1 MRVNLCASNSIASV
15 LPTCRVAL
23 VFGGGSLLAESV
35 VVATSFFAAASLSF
49 IASLL
54 IGARIYRV
62 RAPRPIDVEDD
73 PAAHAE
79 ANVLLWRHPFPGE
92 TVEAANVARRLV
104 TTVLGARLCAPG
116 MRCQEVARS

>member
-79 ANVLLWRHPFPGE
+79 ANVAG
-92 TVEAANVARRLV
+92 VAAPTPR
-104 TTVLGARLCAPG
+104 
-116 MRCQEVARS
+116 